1 VSLKKIEALDKDILV
16 KEGEITIL
24 QDNIDK
30 PFNIICSPSS
40 MQEFGM
46 G

>member
-1 VSLKKIEALDKDILV
+1 VSLKKIKALDKDILV

-24 QDNIDK
+24 QDNINK
-30 PFNIICSPSS
+30 PFNIICCPSS